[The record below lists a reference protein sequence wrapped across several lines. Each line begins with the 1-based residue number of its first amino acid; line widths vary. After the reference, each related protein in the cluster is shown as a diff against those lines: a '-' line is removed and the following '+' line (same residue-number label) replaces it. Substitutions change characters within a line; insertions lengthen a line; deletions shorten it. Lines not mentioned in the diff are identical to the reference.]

1 MNTLIVE
8 DEINAFQ
15 YLEASLKKIDPA
27 IQVLAHLESVED
39 TVNWLLD
46 NPAPDLIFLDIELS
60 DGRSFEIF
68 EHIDVQAPIIFTTA
82 YDQYAIEAFRQN
94 SIGYLLKPIHIDEL
108 RRALDKYNRLR
119 PAPAEAAL
127 PAQLQ
132 AVFRKLNQQKKL
144 RCLVKKGSHYE
155 FINIEDIACVY
166 SEDSLTFLH
175 TFQRQR
181 HLYTS
186 TVEGL
191 MGSLDEQAFFRINRG
206 QIVNIN
212 AIDKIHP
219 YFNQRMKLELSVPVD
234 GVEFLVSRAR
244 VGAFREWVDS

>member
-1 MNTLIVE
+1 MKTLIVE

-27 IQVLAHLESVED
+27 IEVLAHLESVED

-68 EHIDVQAPIIFTTA
+68 EHLEVKAPIIFTTA

-94 SIGYLLKPIHIDEL
+94 SIGYLLKPIHVDEL

-119 PAPAEAAL
+119 PAAGAAL
-127 PAQLQ
+127 PDQLQ
-132 AVFRKLNQQKKL
+132 DVFRQLNRQKKL
-144 RCLVKKGSHYE
+144 RCLVKKGSHFE

-166 SEDSLTFLH
+166 SEESLTFLH

-191 MGSLDEQAFFRINRG
+191 MAGLDEQAFFRINRG

-212 AIDKIHP
+212 AIAKIHP

-234 GVEFLVSRAR
+234 GVEFVVSRAR
-244 VGAFREWVDS
+244 VGEFREWVDS

>member
-94 SIGYLLKPIHIDEL
+94 SIGYLLKPIHVDEL

-119 PAPAEAAL
+119 PAPAEASL

-155 FINIEDIACVY
+155 FINIE
-166 SEDSLTFLH
+166 
-175 TFQRQR
+175 
-181 HLYTS
+181 
-186 TVEGL
+186 
-191 MGSLDEQAFFRINRG
+191 
-206 QIVNIN
+206 
-212 AIDKIHP
+212 
-219 YFNQRMKLELSVPVD
+219 
-234 GVEFLVSRAR
+234 
-244 VGAFREWVDS
+244 